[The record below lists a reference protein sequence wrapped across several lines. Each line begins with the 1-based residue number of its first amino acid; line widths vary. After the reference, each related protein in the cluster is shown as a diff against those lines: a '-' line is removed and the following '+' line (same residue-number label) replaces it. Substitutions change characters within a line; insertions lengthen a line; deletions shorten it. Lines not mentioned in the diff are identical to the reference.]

1 MEILVLGLPR
11 TGTQSL
17 ASALELIGYGKVYHM
32 KENFLRGDHNFWSRA
47 MDARFAGQGN
57 RVDREDFAKL
67 FGSEYMAVS
76 DYPAARFSDELIAS
90 YPSAKVVLLT
100 RDQDGWIKSMEN
112 TLLHAWKAEK
122 KAGTETEDNTQ
133 STRFARNEMVRKIQT
148 YVWKDDFGANARQ
161 LFVEHNEHVRQLMKS
176 RPEDFLEVN
185 IAEGWQPLCRFR
197 GKEIPNEGFP
207 RKDDWTRY
215 KKNVQR
221 GLNETMI

>member
-32 KENFLRGDHNFWSRA
+32 KENFLRDDHNIWSRA

-90 YPSAKVVLLT
+90 QWKTP
-100 RDQDGWIKSMEN
+100 
-112 TLLHAWKAEK
+112 LLHAWKAEK
-122 KAGTETEDNTQ
+122 KAGTETEDDTQ

-148 YVWKDDFGANARQ
+148 YVWKDDFGANAPQ

-185 IAEGWQPLCRFR
+185 IAEGWQPLCRFL

-221 GLNETMI
+221 GMNETMI